1 MCNKNEKLCCTVH
14 NYPRKKKKMKLGLLE
29 VFSIS
34 RVALSLMFSIT
45 VNVWINRCETETTW
59 LTGVGVSRII
69 NVRSCIDNGL
79 CYG

>member
-34 RVALSLMFSIT
+34 RVTLSPMFSII

-59 LTGVGVSRII
+59 LTGLSVSRII
-69 NVRSCIDNGL
+69 NVRGL